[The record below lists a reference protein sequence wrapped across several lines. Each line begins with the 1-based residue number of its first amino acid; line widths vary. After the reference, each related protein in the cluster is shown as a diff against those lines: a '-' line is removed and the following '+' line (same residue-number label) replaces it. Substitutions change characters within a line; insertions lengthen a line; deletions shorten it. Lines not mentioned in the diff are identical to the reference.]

1 MVLVE
6 TSHPGNIGA
15 VARAMKNMGL
25 EQLVLVRPK
34 EFPHA
39 EASAR
44 ASGATDVLEQA
55 RVVDRLEDGIADCG
69 FIAATTARDRDQN
82 IRVLDVREG
91 SMRIVA
97 EAARGPVALLFGN
110 ERTGLTN
117 EELSLAHLLLR
128 IPANPIYPSLNLAM
142 AVQLL
147 TYEVY
152 RARGAQYVSAP
163 GPVPLATG
171 GEMERLY
178 AHFEEVLDE
187 IGFHDRTT
195 SGTRLMERIRRFI
208 NRAELDQN
216 EANILR
222 GIFTAIQGRRR
233 PAGARSNNSPA
244 SAPAPTIAAA
254 ASSSR
259 ETSRPSDTPESS
271 ES

>member
-1 MVLVE
+1 MIAAADIRVVLVE

-25 EQLVLVRPK
+25 EKLVLVRPK
-34 EFPHA
+34 EFPHS

-44 ASGATDVLEQA
+44 ASGATDVLEKA
-55 RVVDRLEDGIADCG
+55 VIVDRLEDGIADCG
-69 FIAATTARDRDQN
+69 FIVATTARDRDQN
-82 IRVLDVREG
+82 IHVLDVRDG
-91 SMRIVA
+91 AQRIVA
-97 EAARGPVALLFGN
+97 ESLRGPVALLFGN

-128 IPANPIYPSLNLAM
+128 IPANPEYSSLNLAM
-142 AVQLL
+142 ATQLV
-147 TYEVY
+147 TYEIY
-152 RARGAQYVSAP
+152 RARGAEHVSAP
-163 GPVPLATG
+163 GPIPLATG
-171 GEMERLY
+171 EEMERLY
-178 AHFEEVLDE
+178 AHFEEVLE
-187 IGFHDRTT
+187 GVGFRDRTT

-233 PAGARSNNSPA
+233 PAGARSNNS
-244 SAPAPTIAAA
+244 
-254 ASSSR
+254 
-259 ETSRPSDTPESS
+259 TSGKS

>member
-1 MVLVE
+1 MIASADIRVVLVE

-25 EQLVLVRPK
+25 EKLVLVRPK
-34 EFPHA
+34 EFPHS

-44 ASGATDVLEQA
+44 ASGAADVLEKA
-55 RVVDRLEDGIADCG
+55 LVVDRLEEGIADCG
-69 FIAATTARDRDQN
+69 FIVATTARDRDQN
-82 IRVLDVREG
+82 IRVLDVRDG
-91 SMRIVA
+91 AQRIVA
-97 EAARGPVALLFGN
+97 ESLRGPVALLFGN

-128 IPANPIYPSLNLAM
+128 IPANPEYSSLNLAM
-142 AVQLL
+142 ATQLV
-147 TYEVY
+147 TYEIY
-152 RARGAQYVSAP
+152 RARGAQHVSAP

-171 GEMERLY
+171 EEMERLY
-178 AHFEEVLDE
+178 AHFEEVLE
-187 IGFHDRTT
+187 EVGFRDRTT

-233 PAGARSNNSPA
+233 PAGARSNNS
-244 SAPAPTIAAA
+244 
-254 ASSSR
+254 
-259 ETSRPSDTPESS
+259 TSGKS